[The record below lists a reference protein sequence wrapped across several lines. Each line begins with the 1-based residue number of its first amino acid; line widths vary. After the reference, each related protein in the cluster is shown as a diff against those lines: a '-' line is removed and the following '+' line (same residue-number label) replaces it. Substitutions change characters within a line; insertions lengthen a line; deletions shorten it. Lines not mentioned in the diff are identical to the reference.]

1 MTKPVKI
8 RKVIILPDMHVPSH
22 DTQTLKA
29 VEKFMA
35 AHTWD
40 EYVNLGDLMDFDMLS
55 RFNAEMLRLL
65 EGRRIQEDYELAGEI
80 LDRHAKILRSK
91 NPDCLM
97 TLLEGNHDERV
108 ERLLNKM
115 PQFTGLLEVEHG
127 LRLKERGIKWVRSW
141 TKGELHKIG
150 KMYFS
155 HGNYINAYH
164 AKKMVDSY
172 GVNVY
177 YGHTHDVMS
186 IPKVHQGKDRT
197 IEGCSLGCLCLP
209 QPYMR
214 GKPDRWQQ
222 AFGVAYVQ
230 PDGHFTLYV
239 VKIFNHKFVGPDGV
253 LYKP

>member
-1 MTKPVKI
+1 MTSQKI
-8 RKVIILPDMHVPSH
+8 RRVIILPDMHVPFH
-22 DTQTLKA
+22 DVKTLKA

-35 AHTWD
+35 AHVWD

-55 RFNAEMLRLL
+55 KFNAEMLRLL
-65 EGRRIQEDYELAGEI
+65 EGRRIQEDYEHAGEI
-80 LDRHAKILRSK
+80 LDRHARILRSK
-91 NPDCLM
+91 NPNCLM

-115 PQFTGLLEVEHG
+115 PQFVGLLEVEVG

-141 TKGELHKIG
+141 TKGELYKVG

-155 HGNYINAYH
+155 HGLYTNQYH
-164 AKKMVDSY
+164 AKKMVDNF
-172 GVNVY
+172 GVNIY

-186 IPKVHQGKDRT
+186 IPRIMRGKDKT
-197 IEGCSLGCLCLP
+197 VEGGSLGCLCLP

-214 GKPDRWQQ
+214 GAPDKWQQ
-222 AFGVAYVQ
+222 AFGVAYVK
-230 PDGHFTLYV
+230 PNGFYTMYV
-239 VKIFNHKFVGPDGV
+239 VKIFDHSFVGPDGV

>member
-1 MTKPVKI
+1 MARNQKI
-8 RKVIILPDMHVPSH
+8 RKVIILPDMHVPFH
-22 DTQTLKA
+22 DQQTLKA

-35 AHTWD
+35 SQTWD
-40 EYVNLGDLMDFDMLS
+40 EYVNLGDLMDFDYLS
-55 RFNAEMLRLL
+55 KFNAGMLRLL

-91 NPDCLM
+91 NPDCKM
-97 TLLEGNHDERV
+97 TLEEGNHDFRAV
-108 ERLLNKM
+108 TLLDKM
-115 PQFTGLLEVEHG
+115 PQFVGLLEVPVG
-127 LRLKERGIKWVRSW
+127 LRLKERGINWVQSW
-141 TKGELHKIG
+141 SKGELYKIG

-155 HGNYINAYH
+155 HGNYINQYH

-172 GVNVY
+172 GVNIC

-186 IPKVHQGKDRT
+186 ISKVNQGKDRT

-214 GKPDRWQQ
+214 GRPDRWQQ

-253 LYKP
+253 LYTP